1 MSIKI
6 VLVDDDKVTLAYL
19 EHFLTGNLFSVHVAQ
34 DGQTAWELV
43 QIEKPHILVTDLL
56 LPKIDGIELCKK
68 VKQDPNLSQT
78 RVIITTAVYK
88 ESIVRPVVR
97 ECGADAYIGKPIR
110 STELLEKIYSLY
122 AEIEGTGEKEGS
134 S

>member
-6 VLVDDDKVTLAYL
+6 VLADDDKVTLAYL
-19 EHFLTGNLFSVHVAQ
+19 GHFLTGNLFSVHMAQ

-43 QIEKPHILVTDLL
+43 QAEKPHILVTDLL

-68 VKQDPNLSQT
+68 VKQDPNLSET
-78 RVIITTAVYK
+78 RVIITTAVYR
-88 ESIVRPVVR
+88 ESTVRPVVR
-97 ECGADAYIGKPIR
+97 ECGADAYIPKPIR
-110 STELLEKIYSLY
+110 STELLEKIYDLY
-122 AEIEGTGEKEGS
+122 AEIESISEKKES

>member
-43 QIEKPHILVTDLL
+43 QREKPHILVTDLV

-88 ESIVRPVVR
+88 ESTVRPVVR

-122 AEIEGTGEKEGS
+122 AEIEGTGEKEKPS
-134 S
+134 

>member
-1 MSIKI
+1 MNIKI

-43 QIEKPHILVTDLL
+43 QREKPHILVTDLL
-56 LPKIDGIELCKK
+56 LPKIDGLELCKK

-78 RVIITTAVYK
+78 KVIITTAVYK
-88 ESIVRPVVR
+88 ESTVRPVVR
-97 ECGADAYIGKPIR
+97 ESGADAFIGKPVR

-122 AEIEGTGEKEGS
+122 AEIEGTGKKDG
-134 S
+134 

>member
-34 DGQTAWELV
+34 DGQTAWELL
-43 QIEKPHILVTDLL
+43 QTEKPHILVTDLL

-88 ESIVRPVVR
+88 ESSVRPVVR
-97 ECGADAYIGKPIR
+97 ECGADAYFAKPIR
-110 STELLEKIYSLY
+110 STELLEKIYDLY
-122 AEIEGTGEKEGS
+122 AEIEGTGKKDGS

>member
-43 QIEKPHILVTDLL
+43 QREKPHILVTDLL
-56 LPKIDGIELCKK
+56 LPKIDGLELCKK

-78 RVIITTAVYK
+78 KVIITTAVYK
-88 ESIVRPVVR
+88 ESTVRPVVR
-97 ECGADAYIGKPIR
+97 ESGADAFIGKPVR

-122 AEIEGTGEKEGS
+122 AEIEGTGKKDGS